1 MYSCSCPRLDIL
13 CMLSWLKFT
22 TNSHDTAKP
31 DRLGGS
37 GSGWGGKEPST
48 PRSML
53 GQAEEVEKI
62 LWYSYKSTYSPAHV
76 NHQQL
81 VLCLQDLLGFAEN
94 CSNLTVYFRV
104 GWISTVVFTEKK
116 TSGIC
121 TRRKGNH
128 DIIDASLSLASRNN
142 HVYSDACWMLPLI
155 PRQGVF
161 SFLSI
166 KRY

>member
-1 MYSCSCPRLDIL
+1 MIQQNQTDLVEVDQGGEERSQARQEACLVRLKK
-13 CMLSWLKFT
+13 LKRSYGT
-22 TNSHDTAKP
+22 PSH
-31 DRLGGS
+31 
-37 GSGWGGKEPST
+37 
-48 PRSML
+48 
-53 GQAEEVEKI
+53 
-62 LWYSYKSTYSPAHV
+62 SYKSTYSPAHV

-116 TSGIC
+116 SSGIC

-155 PRQGVF
+155 PRQAVF